1 MKRIVSLLIVL
12 TVFALS
18 SSTLVAY
25 ADDRTE
31 YINVY
36 NWGEYISDGAD
47 DSLDVNKAFEEAT
60 GIKVNYTNYTSNED
74 LYAKLKSGGSSYD
87 IIIPSDYMIARMIAE
102 DMIQKIDVSKLENY
116 SNISDEYKN
125 LYFDPNNEYSVP
137 YNAGMVGLI
146 YNKTMVQGTPDS
158 WSILWDEQYADK
170 ILMINNPRDAFA
182 IAQFLLGIDIN
193 SEDEADWQRAAEK
206 LAEQKPLVRSY
217 VMDEVFNM
225 MESGEAALVP
235 YYAGDFLTMRDNNP
249 DLDMVFP
256 KEGTNIFVDSI
267 CIPKSAGN
275 VDGAMKYIDFL
286 LSEEIALAN
295 AEYLYY
301 TSPNK
306 AVLENEE
313 YSLKDDPYVYPSEEA
328 KRNTEYFHNLDRV
341 SLDRMNTLWDGLK
354 IEGNNY
360 TGVYVGIAVAVAAI
374 GAVMIV
380 RTVKK
385 KKQNKYIDET

>member
-1 MKRIVSLLIVL
+1 MKRILSLLIAAAIV
-12 TVFALS
+12 TAVFS
-18 SSTLVAY
+18 VVTY
-25 ADDRTE
+25 AAPE
-31 YINVY
+31 QSINVY

-74 LYAKLKSGGSSYD
+74 LYAKLKSGGTSYD
-87 IIIPSDYMIARMIAE
+87 IIIPSDYMIARMIKE
-102 DMIQKIDVSKLENY
+102 DMIQKIDMSKLENY
-116 SNISDEYKN
+116 SNIADEYKN

-146 YNKTMVQGTPDS
+146 YNTKMVEGKPDS
-158 WSILWDEQYADK
+158 WSILWDEQYKDK

-193 SEDEADWQRAAEK
+193 SESAEDWQKAADK
-206 LAEQKPLVRSY
+206 LAEQKPLVHAY
-217 VMDEVFNM
+217 VMDEIFNK
-225 MESGEAALVP
+225 MESGEAALAP

-267 CIPKSAGN
+267 CIPKNAQN

-286 LSEEIALAN
+286 LSEEAALAN

-301 TSPNK
+301 TCPNK
-306 AVLENEE
+306 TVLEKEE
-313 YSLKDDPYVYPSEEA
+313 YSLKNDPYVYPSEEA
-328 KRNTEYFHNLDRV
+328 KKNTEYFHNLDQT
-341 SLDRMNTLWDGLK
+341 SLERMNTLWDDLK
-354 IEGNNY
+354 IGGNSY
-360 TGVYVGIAVAVAAI
+360 VGVYVGVAAAVAIIITV
-374 GAVMIV
+374 IV
-380 RTVKK
+380 VRLVKK
-385 KKQNKYIDET
+385 KNQDKYIDQD

>member
-1 MKRIVSLLIVL
+1 MKRIVSFLIVSAML
-12 TVFALS
+12 AVIFSA
-18 SSTLVAY
+18 VAY
-25 ADDRTE
+25 AAPE
-31 YINVY
+31 QSINVY

-74 LYAKLKSGGSSYD
+74 LYAKLKSGGTSYD
-87 IIIPSDYMIARMIAE
+87 IIIPSDYMIARMIKE
-102 DMIQKIDVSKLENY
+102 DMLQKIDTSKLSNY

-146 YNKTMVQGTPDS
+146 YNTKMVEGKPDS
-158 WSILWDEQYADK
+158 WSILWDEQYKDK

-193 SEDEADWQRAAEK
+193 SESEEDWKRAADK
-206 LAEQKPLVRSY
+206 LAEQKPLVHAY
-217 VMDEVFNM
+217 VMDEIFNK
-225 MESGEAALVP
+225 MESGEAALAP

-267 CIPKSAGN
+267 CIPKNAQN

-286 LSEEIALAN
+286 LSEEVALAN

-301 TSPNK
+301 TCPNK

-313 YSLKDDPYVYPSEEA
+313 YSLKNDPYVYPSEEA
-328 KRNTEYFHNLDRV
+328 KKKTEYFHNLDQT
-341 SLDRMNTLWDGLK
+341 SLDRMNTLWDDLK
-354 IEGNNY
+354 IGGNSY
-360 TGVYVGIAVAVAAI
+360 TGVYIGVAAAVAV
-374 GAVMIV
+374 IV
-380 RTVKK
+380 TVIVVRIVKK
-385 KKQNKYIDET
+385 KNQDKYIDQD